1 MRFSLQHQA
10 CGFSQ
15 AGKPF
20 TMRRRSLSVLAS
32 VAAILAFC
40 LAFSAGS
47 LHAQGYGTISGLVT
61 DPSGAVIPSATIT
74 ATQTVSG
81 VTMKTVSAADGRYV
95 FPTLLPAPYSLS
107 VSAAGFEQYRQ
118 TGIVLD
124 ADQALTVNIT
134 LRVGAQTQ
142 TVSVTADA
150 PRVDTTTGTLSQ
162 VINSA
167 SVQDLPLN
175 GRAAAQL
182 VTLVAGVVDASNEGN
197 GANQGSGKTFS
208 STSLSPVEIASVNG
222 TLPNQDNFL
231 LDGGNNLD
239 EMTNVNDPYPMPDSV
254 QEFSV
259 QTSNY
264 NAEFGQSAGAVVNIV
279 TKSGGDQFH
288 GDLFE
293 YLRNGF
299 FNAENHFNLPG
310 AQDTYHRHQFG
321 GSIGGPV
328 KIPHISSGK
337 TTQFFY
343 GYQYTLIHLGSAASS
358 FTAPTAAEEGL
369 TSSSTGGAYA
379 DFGNLCNS
387 ASGNTFNGSG
397 MCVNSGGTPVTTQ
410 QIYNVFTGAAYPNNQ
425 IPNSAFDPASV
436 AFAKYFPVATG
447 DAGAGKIG
455 NTVPYF
461 SATQNYFN
469 ESTARVDH
477 EFSASDHMFAR
488 YFYDWYQQPAIYN
501 SSDLQSYT
509 SYFQTR
515 YQNALLAETHIFT
528 PNILNNL
535 VLNDQREVSQ
545 RGGPPGSKDVTTLA
559 SGTPLASIWQPSV
572 GPYMDPTISGYFKAA
587 SSASALFERNNYTF
601 NDDFHWVKGEHNFAF
616 GGHYELSKFDVVN
629 VYNSY
634 GVFDFNTSGTS
645 LPAANNNAFAN
656 YMEGFLQTFE
666 QGEFELDNDRGHFPA
681 IYADDSWKVNHR
693 LTLDYGVR
701 WEMFAPWHDKVGVQT
716 AFSPSEYAADT
727 GTPQY
732 ELAAG
737 PNTPGL
743 PAGMVLSGDAGFP
756 VNGVRNQY
764 KQFMPRVG
772 FAYDVFGDG
781 KTALRGGY
789 GIFYQTRTQGFFNLS
804 QPTFNPN
811 TLTVGP
817 ITNQDETAGSPGGP
831 FSDPYCTKCAGG
843 VGSITNPFPF
853 TLPFKSSQVF
863 PNQME
868 VGEYDPS
875 GNFRVPVTTDY
886 NFTIEQQLPGS
897 LIARLAYV
905 GSASRHLFVN
915 LDNNPAV
922 NTGVNTG
929 TATNPKLSFPS
940 GTSADNAR
948 RVYDTAPIVGPPC
961 ASGSTSCPTNNE
973 SYQSIVESAMI
984 GNAHYN
990 SIQGTLV
997 KQMSHG
1003 VQFLANY
1010 TWSKSI
1016 DDMPQ
1021 ATRDSNTEDL
1031 NSGESY
1037 VYPLYPANMSNAP
1050 AGAYAFPDIK
1060 ALDRGYSDINHPQAF
1075 SVSYVWELPK
1085 LHSGFGVLRAL
1096 VNDWS
1101 TSGTFQHHSGDA
1113 LTIYTGQDI
1122 SDTGLTQ
1129 DRAVRN
1135 FSVSPYL
1142 KSKNL
1147 GGDCST
1153 SPASGYTVPKP
1164 CESWI
1169 NPAAFS
1175 VPLNTGAG
1183 TGFGN
1188 VIKDSLTG
1196 PGFTVWNTALTR
1208 NFHIWRETNL
1218 NFRAEYFDITN
1229 HTILNNPSTSTGSAS
1244 SFASSTSFGNI
1255 QNEDS
1260 AANNGAGGA
1269 AGPRIAQFALKYNF

>member
-1 MRFSLQHQA
+1 MQTK
-10 CGFSQ
+10 GFKLRQ
-15 AGKPF
+15 LAGC
-20 TMRRRSLSVLAS
+20 LC
-32 VAAILAFC
+32 AAQFLLVGFC
-40 LAFSAGS
+40 FAVSAAG
-47 LHAQGYGTISGLVT
+47 LHAQGYGTISGEVT
-61 DPSGAVIPSATIT
+61 DPSGAAVSGAQVI
-74 ATQTVSG
+74 ATQTETG
-81 VTMKTVSAADGRYV
+81 TKMTTVTDKGGRYV
-95 FPTLLPAPYSLS
+95 FPTLLPAPYSLL
-107 VSAAGFEQYRQ
+107 VAAPGFEDYVQS
-118 TGIVLD
+118 GVVLE
-124 ADQALTVNIT
+124 ADQALTVNIQV
-134 LRVGAQTQ
+134 RIGAQTQ
-142 TVSVTADA
+142 TVNVSAEA
-150 PRVDTTTGTLSQ
+150 QQVDTTTGTLSQ
-162 VINSA
+162 VINPA
-167 SVQDLPLN
+167 AVNDLPLN

-182 VTLVAGVVDASNEGN
+182 VTLVAGVVDSSNEGN

-208 STSLSPVEIASVNG
+208 STSLSPVEVASVNG

-239 EMTNVNDPYPMPDSV
+239 EMTNVNDPYPMPDSL

-264 NAEFGQSAGAVVNIV
+264 DAEFGQSAGAVVNIV
-279 TKSGGDQFH
+279 TKSGGEHFH

-321 GSIGGPV
+321 GTIGGPV

-343 GYQYTLIHLGSAASS
+343 GYQYTLIHLGSSASS

-379 DFGNLCNS
+379 DFSNLCNS
-387 ASGNTFNGSG
+387 ASGNTFNSAG
-397 MCVNSGGTPVTTQ
+397 MCVNASGAAVTTQ
-410 QIYNVFTGAAYPNNQ
+410 QIYNVYTGAAYPNNQ
-425 IPNSAFDPASV
+425 IPKSAFDPAS
-436 AFAKYFPVATG
+436 AALTAYFPTASS
-447 DAGAGKIG
+447 DAAPGKIG
-455 NTVPYF
+455 NTVSYF
-461 SATQNYFN
+461 AATQNYFN

-477 EFSASDHMFAR
+477 EFGSTDHMFAR
-488 YFYDWYQQPAIYN
+488 YFYDWYQQPAIYDKT
-501 SSDLQSYT
+501 DLQSYT

-515 YQNALLAETHIFT
+515 YQNSAIAETHTFSADL
-528 PNILNNL
+528 LNNL
-535 VLNDQREVSQ
+535 VLNYQREVSQ
-545 RGGPPGSKDVTTLA
+545 RGGPPGSFDVTALA
-559 SGTPLASIWQPSV
+559 PGTPLASLWQPTV

-587 SSASALFERNNYTF
+587 SSASALFERNNYTL
-601 NDDFHWVKGEHNFAF
+601 NDDLHWVKGQHNFAF

-634 GVFDFNTSGTS
+634 GVFDFNTAGTS
-645 LPAANNNAFAN
+645 LPVANNNAFAN

-681 IYADDSWKVNHR
+681 IYADDSWKVNRR

-716 AFSPSEYAADT
+716 AFSPSEYAADQ

-732 ELAAG
+732 NLAAG
-737 PNTPGL
+737 PGTPGL
-743 PAGMVLSGDAGFP
+743 PAGMVLSGDPGFP

-772 FAYDVFGDG
+772 FAYDLFGTG
-781 KTALRGGY
+781 KTAIRGGY
-789 GIFYQTRTQGFFNLS
+789 GIFYQTRMQGFFNLS

-817 ITNQDETAGSPGGP
+817 NTNQDETAGSPGGP
-831 FSDPYCTKCAGG
+831 FSDPYCSGPECAPGTG
-843 VGSITNPFPF
+843 QITNPFPF
-853 TLPFKSSQVF
+853 TLPFKPSQVF
-863 PNQME
+863 PNDME

-886 NFTIEQQLPGS
+886 NLAIEQQLPGN

-922 NTGVNTG
+922 NTGTVVSG
-929 TATNPKLSFPS
+929 KLTFPS
-940 GTSADNAR
+940 GTSNDAAR
-948 RVYDTAPIVGPPC
+948 RVYDTAPTVGPPC
-961 ASGSTSCPTNNE
+961 AAGSSTCPTNNE
-973 SYQSIVESAMI
+973 SYQSIVEAAMI
-984 GNAHYN
+984 GSAHYN
-990 SIQGTLV
+990 SLQGTLV

-1003 VQFLANY
+1003 LQFLANY

-1037 VYPLYPANMSNAP
+1037 VYPLYPANMTNAP

-1075 SVSYVWELPK
+1075 SVSYVWDLPK
-1085 LHSGFGVLRAL
+1085 VHNGFSVLRAL
-1096 VNDWS
+1096 VNDWD

-1122 SDTGLTQ
+1122 SDTGLLQ

-1135 FSVSPYL
+1135 FAVSPYA

-1153 SPASGYTVPKP
+1153 TPASGSTVPKP
-1164 CESWI
+1164 CESWF

-1175 VPLNTGAG
+1175 VPTNTGAG

-1196 PGFTVWNTALTR
+1196 PGFTVWNAALTR
-1208 NFHIWRETNL
+1208 TFRIWRESSL
-1218 NFRAEYFDITN
+1218 DFRAEYFDILN
-1229 HTILNNPSTSTGSAS
+1229 HTILNNPSVSTGSAS
-1244 SFASSTSFGNI
+1244 SFASSTSFGTI
-1255 QNEDS
+1255 SSEDS
-1260 AANNGAGGA
+1260 AASNGAGGA
-1269 AGPRIAQFALKYNF
+1269 AGPRIGQFALKYNF